1 MIFIL
6 FISIFLF
13 GIEITNMI
21 EGEDFN
27 IVRLILLVIILL
39 LSLVHIKRPEAID
52 VYKGKTTLEIT
63 YRDNTPMDSV
73 VVWKK

>member
-21 EGEDFN
+21 EGGDFN
-27 IVRLILLVIILL
+27 IVRFILLVIILL
-39 LSLVHIKRPEAID
+39 LSLVYIKRPKAID

-63 YRDNTPMDSV
+63 YKDEVPIDSV